1 MMKREPAW
9 RVFSQEYRDAKFH
22 EASDEEHSP
31 IYVITPLGAR
41 INRLFIVG
49 TLIEVTNYGTEDEP
63 SVRAVV
69 ADQTGHFY
77 LTTGQY
83 NPEVGFALLRAE
95 IPSFVAII
103 GKAHVYEPEDGV
115 MRKYVRPEAV
125 IQVEKKVRD
134 RWIVDTSKATWE
146 RMEAMREAMQMDD
159 PTEDMLSSLGIYP
172 RLARGAAQASKLY
185 GDVDMGQFVSM
196 LGDVLRY
203 VLSQKDLD
211 DMLEDSSGDFR
222 MKLRDIMLSVAK
234 GDDILWADVLEAS
247 EKAGMDQNLVRD
259 EIDRMV
265 REGILF
271 ERQIGVKLKIDGDE
285 DFWK

>member
-1 MMKREPAW
+1 MKREPAW
-9 RVFSQEYRDAKFH
+9 RVFAQEYKDARFH

-31 IYVITPLGAR
+31 LYVITPLGAK
-41 INRLFIVG
+41 INRLFIAG
-49 TLIEVTNYGTEDEP
+49 TLIEATNYGTDDEP

-125 IQVEKKVRD
+125 LQVDKQVRD
-134 RWIVDTSKATWE
+134 RWLVETSKATWE
-146 RMEAMREAMQMDD
+146 RIGAVREAMQMQEPD
-159 PTEDMLSSLGIYP
+159 ESILASIGIYP
-172 RLARGAAQASKLY
+172 RLAKGASQAVKLY
-185 GDVDMGQFVSM
+185 GEIDLNQYTAM

-211 DMLEDSSGDFR
+211 DMLEGESEGLR
-222 MKLRDIMLSVAK
+222 QKMKEIMISVAD
-234 GDDILWADVLEAS
+234 GDDILWADVLKAA
-247 EKAGMDQNLVRD
+247 EKSGLEQEEVKN
-259 EIDRMV
+259 EIDRML
-265 REGILF
+265 REGIIY
-271 ERQIGVKLKIDGDE
+271 ERQIGVRLKMDREDE
-285 DFWK
+285 FWR